1 MFIIKEGFVRV
12 LRVFFVNVEDLM
24 NYIKNVVFKVC
35 GIYWIWV
42 LVEYEDII
50 FIS

>member
-24 NYIKNVVFKVC
+24 NYIKKVVFKVC
-35 GIYWIWV
+35 GIWIWV